1 MKITSVLIRS
11 YWYFCCIGIAI
22 HEISHLI
29 AVKMTPN
36 IQVTDFNILSHVEH
50 EGNYTSLRMF
60 FISYAPLFINTVLS
74 VFLFDIA
81 FKMPLQDYTNYLFV
95 IIALA
100 LGSSIAL
107 SSLPSY
113 TDCINPIR
121 TLYVSIFT
129 IKFPL
134 VLVIGP
140 IMMIIGFPFII
151 LSYIS
156 EKSII
161 AEVSIRL
168 VYLAF
173 LILLGSGLLDIG
185 ILLDMIG
192 IETLSPDLFM

>member
-29 AVKMTPN
+29 AVKITPN

-95 IIALA
+95 IIGLA

-140 IMMIIGFPFII
+140 IMMTISFPFII

-173 LILLGSGLLDIG
+173 LISLGSGLLDIG